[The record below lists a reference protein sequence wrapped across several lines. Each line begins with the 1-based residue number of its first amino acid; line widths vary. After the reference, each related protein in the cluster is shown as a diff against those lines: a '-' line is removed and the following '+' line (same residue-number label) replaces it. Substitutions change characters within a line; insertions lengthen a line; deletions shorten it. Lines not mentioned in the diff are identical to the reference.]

1 MDYRLAL
8 PANVGAVVAA
18 TAPVERT
25 FASMGTWCHV
35 ITHGGGS
42 SAADDVV
49 ADIDRLDR
57 RWTRFE
63 PDSELCRLND
73 AAGRWFGVSEDTLRL
88 AQHALVGWRL
98 TGGAFD
104 PFLGGRM
111 AEVGYDRD
119 FHQLAV
125 TSAPTALRRPR
136 AKRGGRPPMAVD
148 PRRRRVRVSSGK
160 ALDSGGIGKG
170 LAADVA
176 AAAALRRGVRSV
188 LVNLGGDVRCA
199 GATPEGGWLISLDDA
214 WEPGQPSGWSIRLQT
229 GAVATSSPL
238 RRRWTYEDGTE
249 GHHLLDP
256 RSGLPLRARHAAV
269 SVIARQGWLAEVFT
283 KAAFLWPE
291 RRAVRL
297 LRAHQAAAIVT
308 AADGQRR
315 RLG

>member
-8 PANVGAVVAA
+8 PANVGTVA
-18 TAPVERT
+18 APVEPVERS
-25 FASMGTWCHV
+25 FSSMGTWCHI
-35 ITHGGGS
+35 ITHGGGG

-49 ADIDRLDR
+49 AEIGRLDR
-57 RWTRFE
+57 RWTRFD
-63 PDSELCRLND
+63 PDSEVCRLND
-73 AAGRWFGVSEDTLRL
+73 AAGRWFAVSEDTMRL

-98 TGGAFD
+98 TAGAFD
-104 PFLGGRM
+104 PFLGRRM

-119 FHQLAV
+119 FHQLAT
-125 TSAPTALRRPR
+125 TSAPTADHRRP
-136 AKRGGRPPMAVD
+136 AKPGGRPPVAVD
-148 PRRRRVRVSSGK
+148 PRRGRVRVMPGR

-199 GATPEGGWLISLDDA
+199 GATPPGGWLISLDDA
-214 WEPGQPSGWSIRLQT
+214 WEPGQPSGWSVRLQT

-238 RRRWTYEDGTE
+238 RRRWTYRDGTE

-256 RSGLPLRARHAAV
+256 STGLPLRARHAAV

-283 KAAFLWPE
+283 KVVFLWPE
-291 RRAVRL
+291 RRTVRL
-297 LRAHQAAAIVT
+297 LRAYQAAAIVT